1 MQMNATRGAILA
13 DKGLSD
19 LLVSNGEL
27 KKPGTVIRNPKL
39 ALTLRQIGEHGPKAF
54 YNGTVGLNLVRDIS
68 ESGGII
74 TMEDLLSYRVRVKE
88 PLSTRI
94 LGYRLLGLR
103 ILSLYGIPSGV
114 SGPLGV
120 HRLVEA
126 LKHAFAVRMNL
137 GDPDFVDVTKVVSDM
152 LSPKFAKG
160 LKKKINDEKT
170 FDPKHYGGK
179 WNQIEDHGTSHLS
192 IIDSERNAVSM
203 TSTINGYFGALML
216 SPRTGIVLNNEMDDF
231 SIPLNSR

>member
-1 MQMNATRGAILA
+1 
-13 DKGLSD
+13 
-19 LLVSNGEL
+19 
-27 KKPGTVIRNPKL
+27 
-39 ALTLRQIGEHGPKAF
+39 
-54 YNGTVGLNLVRDIS
+54 
-68 ESGGII
+68 
-74 TMEDLLSYRVRVKE
+74 MEDLLSYRVRVKE

-94 LGYRLLGLR
+94 LGYRLLGMPPPSSGGAAMMLVLR

-114 SGPLGV
+114 SGPLGA
-120 HRLVEA
+120 HRLAEA

-179 WNQIEDHGTSHLS
+179 WNQIEDHGTSHMS

-203 TSTINGYFGALML
+203 TSTINGYFGALFYL
-216 SPRTGIVLNNEMDDF
+216 HAPELF
-231 SIPLNSR
+231 